1 MGTLPPLCRE
11 GLLGKQ
17 EGPRAGL
24 PQYSSRAVVKSRQP
38 GDRNVRF
45 HAAGAPKN

>member
-1 MGTLPPLCRE
+1 MGTLPTLCRE

-17 EGPRAGL
+17 EGPTAGSL
-24 PQYSSRAVVKSRQP
+24 NKAPGAVVRSRQP